1 MRVPELPTKEFSIKA
16 TEGINVTD
24 VGLRAKFYSI
34 GYLYHVKVAPVN
46 VSKALVRIVVSGE
59 TEAIDNFHHD
69 IVAMCKDEFKILE
82 SSIEPPQEYK
92 GLEPDWQAYS
102 SMFTA
107 EQAAKSVIYL
117 QRTSAK
123 LDEIEKKFGVIGT
136 TLTSVSTKL
145 DSLVTS
151 LAPMNEINNNL
162 IEMNKTL
169 KLLITKLTGS

>member
-1 MRVPELPTKEFSIKA
+1 MI
-16 TEGINVTD
+16 D
-24 VGLRAKFYSI
+24 VGLRARLYSI
-34 GYLYHVKVAPVN
+34 GYEYHVKIAPVN

-69 IVAMCKDEFKILE
+69 IIAICKDEFKIPE
-82 SSIEPPQEYK
+82 SSIEHPQEYK

-102 SMFTA
+102 SMFNDEQTA
-107 EQAAKSVIYL
+107 KGVIYL
-117 QRTSAK
+117 QRTYAK

-162 IEMNKTL
+162 VEMNKTL
-169 KLLITKLTGS
+169 KLLIAKFKDS

>member
-1 MRVPELPTKEFSIKA
+1 MPTKEFSIKA
-16 TEGINVTD
+16 TEGISATD
-24 VGLRAKFYSI
+24 VGLRARLYSI
-34 GYLYHVKVAPVN
+34 GYAYHVKVAPVN

-69 IVAMCKDEFKILE
+69 VVAMCKDEFKILE

-102 SMFTA
+102 SMFNA
-107 EQAAKSVIYL
+107 EQTAKGVIYL
-117 QRTSAK
+117 QRTCAK
-123 LDEIEKKFGVIGT
+123 LDEVEKKFGVIGT
-136 TLTSVSTKL
+136 TLTSVSAKL

-162 IEMNKTL
+162 VEMNKTL
-169 KLLITKLTGS
+169 KLLIAKFSAR

>member
-1 MRVPELPTKEFSIKA
+1 MPTKEFAIKA
-16 TEGINVTD
+16 TERTSVID
-24 VGLRAKFYSI
+24 VGLRARLYSI

-69 IVAMCKDEFKILE
+69 IIVMCKNEFKILE

-107 EQAAKSVIYL
+107 EQAAKSVVYL
-117 QRTSAK
+117 QRTYAK
-123 LDEIEKKFGVIGT
+123 LDEIEKKFGVIGA

-169 KLLITKLTGS
+169 KLLITKFTGS